1 MTIEELE
8 QTVAAFTGKSFA
20 WFDEMMVI
28 ATHDESRVHLEY
40 NIEEDEVYMY
50 CHVASIPQARFGAYA
65 VELLH
70 ANLFG
75 KDTGG
80 SAVLAYDP
88 EECRVIIWDKF
99 KLTHLTQDGF
109 RERFSLLYLSRL
121 YWSNKL
127 REEILD
133 NQTDAMHAYIGG

>member
-1 MTIEELE
+1 MTLEELE
-8 QTVAAFTGKSFA
+8 QAVTAFTGKSVS

-28 ATHDESRVHLEY
+28 ATDDGSRVHLEY
-40 NIEEDEVYMY
+40 STEQDEIYLY
-50 CHVASIPQARFGAYA
+50 CHVASIPQARFSAYA

-88 EECRVIIWDKF
+88 AECRVIIWDKF
-99 KLTHLTQDGF
+99 KLSHLTQDGF

-121 YWSNKL
+121 YWSDRL
-127 REEILD
+127 REDILGG
-133 NQTDAMHAYIGG
+133 QTDAMHAYIGG